1 MIYKFHSSGILNHLR
16 RAPFAAQPTAH
27 DGVIAGQIWGI
38 HMSLEGK
45 TALVTGGSRGIG
57 AAIAS
62 RLAAEGAAIA
72 ITYAGNKAAAD
83 ATVERIE
90 SAGGTAYAFQ
100 ADAADPASQ
109 RAGVEQAAA
118 ALGGI
123 DILVHNAGVAELLAV
138 TDDTDES
145 FDRQF
150 AVNVKGLHVGTRAAL
165 PHLRDGGRIIL
176 IGSVSG
182 EFAVPGSAAYSAT
195 KAAVAALARGW
206 AKDLAPRR
214 ILVNTVQ
221 PGPIDTDMNPSDSEF
236 AQQITAIVPL
246 GRYGRVEEI
255 SGAVAFLAGPDAS
268 YITGTTLT
276 IDGGMTA

>member
-1 MIYKFHSSGILNHLR
+1 
-16 RAPFAAQPTAH
+16 
-27 DGVIAGQIWGI
+27 
-38 HMSLEGK
+38 MSLARK

-57 AAIAS
+57 AAIAR
-62 RLAAEGAAIA
+62 RLAAEGATVA
-72 ITYAGNKAAAD
+72 ITYAGNTAAAD
-83 ATVERIE
+83 ATVAAIGD
-90 SAGGTAYAFQ
+90 AGGTAFAFQ

-123 DILVHNAGVAELLAV
+123 DILVHNAGVAEFSTVAED
-138 TDDTDES
+138 TDDT

-150 AVNVKGLHVGTRAAL
+150 GVNVKGLHVGTRAAL

-176 IGSVSG
+176 IGSISG
-182 EFAVPGSAAYSAT
+182 ELAFPATAVYSAT

-221 PGPIDTDMNPSDSEF
+221 PGPIDTDMNPADGAF
-236 AQQITAIVPL
+236 AQQMIGAIPL
-246 GRYGRVEEI
+246 GRYGTADEVA
-255 SGAVAFLAGPDAS
+255 GAVAFLAGPDAS
-268 YITGTTLT
+268 YVTGATLNV
-276 IDGGMTA
+276 DGGAAA